1 MTNSAN
7 HWTVSALK
15 AAMSRGISYW
25 GQLAD
30 LSHDEFTDVVEKHGG
45 RYIRYTN
52 HGSFAVVVMG
62 AASLPVLPTCEPI
75 ELPSARLI
83 SEQEFMTLLS
93 IAHSDNDRLFTAGAL
108 AEIMNIP
115 EARILAWA
123 KAGLIKPAQADLG
136 VARFDFR
143 QASIARSLSE
153 MTCAGLSIEKIR
165 RTLRH
170 LQERMPDLKE
180 PLQQLKIL
188 EHNGPLL
195 VRLESGDLAEVS
207 GQMQLQYDNAPQPKP
222 AALRLVPTLTA
233 EDWHQQA
240 IEQEKA
246 GMLNEAEQS
255 YRQAMLCGGPTPQLA
270 FDLAS
275 LLTKLGRIPQA
286 IERYL
291 LAVELDPNY
300 CEAWNNLGILQAQS
314 GELKAACDAFRR
326 GLSIAPEDARLHY
339 NLADALDTM
348 GFAQEARRHWQMYL
362 RYDPAGAPWSDY
374 ARERLRNGA

>member
-1 MTNSAN
+1 MSNSAN
-7 HWTVSALK
+7 QWTASALK
-15 AAMSRGISYW
+15 AAMARGISYW

-30 LSHDEFTDVVEKHGG
+30 LSHDEFTEVVEKHGG

-52 HGSFAVVVMG
+52 HGAFAVVVMG

-75 ELPSARLI
+75 ELPSAGLI

-93 IAHSDNDRLFTAGAL
+93 IAHSENDRLFTAKAL
-108 AEIMNIP
+108 AEIMSIP
-115 EARILAWA
+115 EARINAWA

-143 QASIARSLSE
+143 QAAIARSLSE
-153 MTCAGLSIEKIR
+153 MTAGGLSIDKIR
-165 RTLRH
+165 RTLKQ

-195 VRLESGDLAEVS
+195 VRLESGDLAEVT
-207 GQMQLQYDNAPQPKP
+207 GQMHLHFDNAPQPEP
-222 AALRLVPTLTA
+222 AGLRLVPTLTA
-233 EDWHQQA
+233 ADWHQQA

-246 GMLNEAEQS
+246 GLFDEAEQS
-255 YRQAMLCGGPTPQLA
+255 YRQAMLGGGPTPQLA
-270 FDLAS
+270 FDLAT
-275 LLTKLGRIPQA
+275 LLTKLGKVPQA

-300 CEAWNNLGILQAQS
+300 SEAWNNLGILQAQS
-314 GELKAACDAFRR
+314 G
-326 GLSIAPEDARLHY
+326 
-339 NLADALDTM
+339 
-348 GFAQEARRHWQMYL
+348 
-362 RYDPAGAPWSDY
+362 
-374 ARERLRNGA
+374 

>member
-1 MTNSAN
+1 MSNSAN
-7 HWTVSALK
+7 QWTVNALK
-15 AAMSRGISYW
+15 AAMAHGISYW

-30 LSHDEFTDVVEKHGG
+30 LSHDQFAQIVEQHGG
-45 RYIRYTN
+45 RYIRFSN

-62 AASLPVLPTCEPI
+62 AASLPVLPSSEPI

-93 IAHSDNDRLFTAGAL
+93 IAHSDEDRLFTARAL
-108 AEIMNIP
+108 AEVMNIP
-115 EARILAWA
+115 EARIHAWA
-123 KAGLIKPAQADLG
+123 KAGLIKPAQAELG

-143 QASIARSLSE
+143 QAAIARSLCD
-153 MTCAGLSIEKIR
+153 MTGVGLSIEKIR
-165 RTLRH
+165 RTLRQ
-170 LQERMPDLKE
+170 LQARMPDLKE

-195 VRLESGDLAEVS
+195 VRLESGDLAEVT
-207 GQMQLQYDNAPQPKP
+207 GQMQLQFDNAPQPEP
-222 AALRLVPTLTA
+222 AGLRLVPTLTSA
-233 EDWHQQA
+233 DWHQQA

-246 GMLNEAEQS
+246 GMLDEAEQS
-255 YRQAMLCGGPTPQLA
+255 YRQAMLCGGPAPQLA
-270 FDLAS
+270 FDLAT
-275 LLTKLGRIPQA
+275 LLTKLGKIPQA

-300 CEAWNNLGILQAQS
+300 SEAWNNLGILQAQA
-314 GELKAACDAFRR
+314 GELQGACDAFRR

-348 GFAQEARRHWQMYL
+348 GFCEEARKHWQMYL
-362 RYDPAGAPWSDY
+362 RYDPAGPPWSEY
-374 ARERLRNGA
+374 ARERLRTRA